1 MERCL
6 KIKMLTR
13 AVPMNRNIHEEA
25 QSQAE
30 VTRLI
35 DLEEPGEGL
44 TAGLWEMR
52 RPCRCLWDCIRWR
65 EDSWKGLEE
74 IASPTGYL
82 TVQCS
87 GLRPLVE
94 MKQKDQE
101 VDIPWASRGQGGFG
115 PSSPE
120 AEGRRITDW
129 RLYHLSL
136 AGPST
141 LWLDRI

>member
-52 RPCRCLWDCIRWR
+52 RP
-65 EDSWKGLEE
+65 
-74 IASPTGYL
+74 
-82 TVQCS
+82 
-87 GLRPLVE
+87 
-94 MKQKDQE
+94 
-101 VDIPWASRGQGGFG
+101 
-115 PSSPE
+115 
-120 AEGRRITDW
+120 
-129 RLYHLSL
+129 
-136 AGPST
+136 
-141 LWLDRI
+141 